1 MRNTKKKVYDKI
13 AANKTSLKSQKV
25 ELSLVSTIIT
35 EADAFEDAE
44 SEASYLAYE
53 WGDEIIGAYEDFR
66 QQYNLDDYIVNGS
79 TRNLDEITET
89 LTEALNE
96 LETKAD
102 ELGID
107 PNEIYND
114 FDDLKQ
120 RVDNAPSLLRDAKDK
135 YREVV
140 SFTGMP
146 NFWD

>member
-25 ELSLVSTIIT
+25 NLSLVSTIET
-35 EADAFEDAE
+35 EAEAFEMSE

-53 WGDEIIGAYEDFR
+53 YGDEIIDAYSDFR

-79 TRNLDEITET
+79 TRNLEEITEI

-135 YREVV
+135 YREVT
-140 SFTGMP
+140 SLTGMP